1 MPHQSCMSIDM
12 PDTIPHI
19 KPPVHWPTAVLYL
32 FGPFHASRVRT
43 FLKGVKGSKKR
54 RRRNIE
60 FSHRYIKESTEKRYL
75 KKRRM
80 RGSLKRE

>member
-43 FLKGVKGSKKR
+43 FLKGVKKSKKKKKKK
-54 RRRNIE
+54 
-60 FSHRYIKESTEKRYL
+60 HRVFAQIHKGIY
-75 KKRRM
+75 
-80 RGSLKRE
+80 